1 MTFLVDAR
9 GRVRY
14 RVSGARGWSAGEAL
28 KTVEKPMAEAGVAGR

>member
-14 RVSGARGWSAGEAL
+14 YAFGELDWSGGETLRV
-28 KTVEKPMAEAGVAGR
+28 VEKLLAEAPRARQ